1 MTVPDDAVRAGADT
15 LALGD
20 TIAFSGTHW
29 LVTAFHGPR
38 IFLTAP
44 GDTTAEPLII
54 LQPVLTSAKDFAVL
68 SREAP
73 RTVVAHRGHEL
84 KALPAALRR
93 EVIRWERIV
102 KEVLH

>member
-1 MTVPDDAVRAGADT
+1 MTAPHGAAPDGADT
-15 LALGD
+15 LAIGD
-20 TIAFSGTHW
+20 TITFSGARW

-38 IFLTAP
+38 VFLTDP

-84 KALPAALRR
+84 KACPPQCAAR
-93 EVIRWERIV
+93 
-102 KEVLH
+102 